1 MWRRYNAAMSA
12 FQPLT
17 QHDFHHTLADTPGV
31 ALVLFTGPHC
41 SSCRAWRERLAAMTG
56 ADGDWRLFEV
66 DVERDTGLAREFEVF
81 HLPALFVYL
90 DGEFHG
96 ELQCEARP
104 AAIRAAVAALLQ
116 RPAQEAP

>member
-1 MWRRYNAAMSA
+1 MSA

-31 ALVLFTGPHC
+31 ALVLFAGPHC
-41 SSCRAWRERLAAMTG
+41 GSCRAWRERLAAMTG

-81 HLPALFVYL
+81 HLPALFVYH